1 MLQFLQGLPNQ
12 PQCCSEFALGAG
24 RAGSCVEYQTS
35 RLAKGNGCPGLA
47 VYFACAGGDWM
58 SSFVFILWMPTLI
71 LVRAAEEQGL
81 LPAPGSERW
90 MPCR

>member
-1 MLQFLQGLPNQ
+1 MLQFLQSLPRW
-12 PQCCSEFALGAG
+12 PQCCSKFALGAG
-24 RAGSCVEYQTS
+24 RAGSCLEYQIS
-35 RLAKGNGCPGLA
+35 KMAKGNGCHGLA
-47 VYFACAGGDWM
+47 AYFACAGGDWM
-58 SSFVFILWMPTLI
+58 SSFVFILWMPKLV